1 VGCLA
6 LAAAA
11 GPAADPPSKT
21 GPAPAPTGQ
30 GTDPPRAPGKDEP
43 GKPPPALRLSDLK
56 LPADAIL
63 VICEQLKSSQD
74 LVPGMLLLRPEKY
87 QELMDRIEQLQRQL
101 DQLQRKPQPP
111 TVCKLT
117 GQLVRDLVNLTAEFE
132 FETRQPGTLI
142 ALGCPQVAATSARLD
157 NHLPILLP
165 PTEEGYVV
173 QVESPGVHHLVL
185 EGRLGVLPEGTDRH
199 IRLGLPRA
207 AITTLELAGLPDA
220 VKKVRVNGAGPQ
232 ARPADNKYSLGAADR
247 LELAWDEPAPPTVGP
262 PLLEVEGQTTV
273 QVDEVSV
280 TTEANLTLMV
290 RRGQTQQW
298 RLQVPPQAIVRQK
311 KSAGEPEVDIEP
323 ADPKEVLRTIKLKE
337 PGAETIH
344 LVVQVRQPR
353 TGKRIAI
360 GPFLVF
366 DTFRQW
372 GNVVVSAPGDVR
384 LVYYRHG
391 DVSQREAD
399 ETSRDP
405 AIRAAFT
412 YWNLPLPPDPHKLA
426 PAPLELEI
434 EPLQGAVEAR
444 VIHTLRLS
452 GPGKPLTVSTRIEIT
467 PVRSRVDRLDVQLPP
482 PYEYDPTLG
491 PPPDLV
497 EKVVI
502 DENRVAQI
510 HLVQTR
516 GQPFS
521 VTLNGSYQL
530 PPDAEKASLD
540 LPRLTQVLDRSGGQ
554 TPRPLPTLDRGG
566 QLSVTVPEALELS
579 ARGPGLEALS
589 RGKDTPRTPAREYT
603 WTAERAPVHA
613 DLAWRPHP
621 VEAVLDVF
629 LTPRRAHVHQR
640 LTFQFPEVAPGRVLL
655 RVPPV
660 LAGRGGIKLKGGKLP
675 AEPERKAEVWA
686 VTLDKAETPEQVLI
700 LDYTVGLQPDALAG
714 DRAPF
719 TAARRVAIPLVWP
732 DPVVWPDQATQV
744 NTRVRVW
751 CDEAMQPTPAG
762 HGWEP
767 SPWTEV
773 VEEQDTLPILVLR
786 SSQNR
791 KLALWLRE
799 ATEAA
804 VLVDRALFKVTVG
817 DDGHQKY
824 EAQYRLGKLLSGFL
838 DVELPDAPA
847 GLGLE
852 ARLDGKEVQ
861 WRPLDGTAVRLD
873 LEPHLLADTE
883 PYLVRKPRLL
893 TLSYQLAG
901 EPLAG
906 GWKLQTRFQP
916 LRLRG
921 DVLYQQVRWQVELP
935 DAWVPLYHGGGYAAP
950 QQWTWRG
957 RLFAPRPKVTDLE
970 GGSDAPSVVCWQ
982 TEPDT
987 LRVIH
992 VPTQSWL
999 LCCSLS
1005 CVALGLALF
1014 LAPLPR
1020 KLFWSLLV
1028 VLGLA
1033 VLAASVLEPTVVSA
1047 VAFGCQ
1053 PGVVVVFLVLGVHW
1067 VLQRRYRRQVA
1078 FMPGFTRLKSGSSLI
1093 RTNNAH
1099 RPRGEPSTVDHAPPQ
1114 GAGAP
1119 PPAAPSQG

>member
-1 VGCLA
+1 VGGLA

-11 GPAADPPSKT
+11 GPAADPPPKPV
-21 GPAPAPTGQ
+21 PAPVPTAS
-30 GTDPPRAPGKDEP
+30 GTEPPRAPSKEEP
-43 GKPPPALRLSDLK
+43 GKPPAVLHLSDLK

-63 VICEQLKSSQD
+63 VLCEQLKSSQD

-101 DQLQRKPQPP
+101 EQLQRKPVPP

-117 GQLVRDLVNLTAEFE
+117 GLLVRDVVNLTVEFE

-142 ALGCPQVAATSARLD
+142 ALGCPQAAATSARLD

-165 PTEEGYVV
+165 PGEEGYVV
-173 QVESPGVHHLVL
+173 QVDTPGVHHLVL
-185 EGRLGVLPEGTDRH
+185 EGRLAVSAEGAERR
-199 IRLGLPRA
+199 IKLGLPRA
-207 AITTLELAGLPDA
+207 AITTLELAGLPDS
-220 VKKVRVNGAGPQ
+220 VKKVRVNGAGLQP
-232 ARPADNKYSLGAADR
+232 RPADNKYSLGAADH

-311 KSAGEPEVDIEP
+311 KSAGEPDVDIDP
-323 ADPKEVLRTIKLKE
+323 SDPKAVLRTIKLKE

-344 LVVQVRQPR
+344 LVVQVRQLR

-360 GPFLVF
+360 GPFLVL

-372 GNVVVSAPGDVR
+372 GKFVVSAPGDVR

-391 DVSQREAD
+391 DVSQRETD
-399 ETSRDP
+399 ETSRDAP
-405 AIRAAFT
+405 IRAAFT
-412 YWNLPLPPDPHKLA
+412 YWNLPLPADPHKLA

-452 GPGKPLTVSTRIEIT
+452 GPGKPLTVTTRIEVT

-502 DENRVAQI
+502 DEHRVAQI
-510 HLVQTR
+510 HLVQTK
-516 GQPFS
+516 GQSFS
-521 VTLNGSYQL
+521 VTLNGSFQL

-540 LPRLTQVLDRSGGQ
+540 LPRLTQVLDRGGGQ

-589 RGKDTPRTPAREYT
+589 RGADASKTPAREYT
-603 WTAERAPVHA
+603 WTTERAPVHA

-621 VEAVLDVF
+621 VEAIIDVF
-629 LTPRRAHVHQR
+629 LTPRRAHVQQR
-640 LTFQFPEVAPGRVLL
+640 LRFQFPEVSPGRVLL

-660 LAGRGGIKLKGGKLP
+660 LAGRRAIKLKGGKLP
-675 AEPERKAEVWA
+675 PEADRNAEVWG
-686 VTLDKAETPEQVLI
+686 VTLDKAETPEHVLT
-700 LDYTVGLQPDALAG
+700 LDYTVGLQPDALVG

-732 DPVVWPDQATQV
+732 DQANQV
-744 NTRVRVW
+744 ETKVRFW

-799 ATEAA
+799 ATEA
-804 VLVDRALFKVTVG
+804 VVMVDRVLFDVKVK
-817 DDGHQKY
+817 DDGHQEY
-824 EAQYRLGKLLSGFL
+824 TAQYRLGKLLSGFL

-847 GLGLE
+847 GVGLE

-873 LEPHLLADTE
+873 LEPHLLADAE

-893 TLSYQLAG
+893 TLSYKLAG
-901 EPLAG
+901 EHLAG

-935 DAWVPLYHGGGYAAP
+935 AAWVPLYHGGGYAAP
-950 QQWTWRG
+950 QQWTWHD
-957 RLFAPRPKVTDLE
+957 RLFVPRPKVTDLDS
-970 GGSDAPSVVCWQ
+970 GSGEPSVVCWQ
-982 TEPDT
+982 TEPES

-999 LCCSLS
+999 LFCSLT

-1028 VLGLA
+1028 VVGLA

-1047 VAFGCQ
+1047 VAFGCE
-1053 PGVVVVFLVLGVHW
+1053 PGAVVVFLVLGVHW
-1067 VLQRRYRRQVA
+1067 LLQRRYRRQVA
-1078 FMPGFTRLKSGSSLI
+1078 FMPGFTRVKSGSSLI

-1099 RPRGEPSTVDHAPPQ
+1099 RPRGEPSTVDHAPAQ
-1114 GAGAP
+1114 ATGSP
-1119 PPAAPSQG
+1119 PPAPSQG